1 MQQRCS
7 TGNMR
12 FVAGSAVSAGVEG
25 GQGGTPLP
33 VNVGTAR
40 IAGSSSRPLFL
51 SQLNPPVAGGAI
63 S

>member
-1 MQQRCS
+1 MRQGCS

-12 FVAGSAVSAGVEG
+12 FSAESAVSAGGEG

-40 IAGSSSRPLFL
+40 IAGSSSRPLLL
-51 SQLNPPVAGGAI
+51 SPLNPPVAGGAI

>member
-1 MQQRCS
+1 MRQGCS

-12 FVAGSAVSAGVEG
+12 FITESAVNAGVEG

-51 SQLNPPVAGGAI
+51 SPLNPPVAGGAI